1 MRMGSRPCDDMFNM
15 SQDST
20 GEGGALTK
28 GVGDNKNK
36 TSKWPDDSAFSN
48 PKFKHPWIA
57 FWCFA
62 LCTRLAFV
70 REHDLL
76 HVSVVYSVSEQR
88 PQSGSKKSKLLLVLK
103 VVFVI
108 CFVFRP

>member
-36 TSKWPDDSAFSN
+36 TSKWPDDSATQNSN
-48 PKFKHPWIA
+48 IPGLRSGVLLCALDLPSFVNTT
-57 FWCFA
+57 CFMC
-62 LCTRLAFV
+62 LLFTR
-70 REHDLL
+70 
-76 HVSVVYSVSEQR
+76 
-88 PQSGSKKSKLLLVLK
+88 
-103 VVFVI
+103 
-108 CFVFRP
+108 